1 MIRQTFLSFAA
12 ILVLGS
18 CESRSAVVA
27 QETTGAA
34 AAAEFGTLLQKGD
47 YAGAIAFVNAAKLS
61 AAEKDG
67 VTGNLILDGLVDPR
81 ATTKPPFPLAEGFT
95 RLERA
100 AAAGRKQSIADL
112 RAKFTT
118 GLNFEGK
125 NSIMP
130 PNASLAGCWNEVASG
145 SSKASAC
152 IEMRKKL
159 RVP

>member
-1 MIRQTFLSFAA
+1 MTRETFLSLTV
-12 ILVLGS
+12 LVLLGS
-18 CESRSAVVA
+18 CESRSASA
-27 QETTGAA
+27 QGATE
-34 AAAEFGTLLQKGD
+34 AAEFGAMT
-47 YAGAIAFVNAAKLS
+47 S
-61 AAEKDG
+61 AEKDG
-67 VTGNLILDGLVDPR
+67 VTGNLILDGHVDPR
-81 ATTKPPFPLAEGFT
+81 AVSRPPYPLAEGFI

-125 NSIMP
+125 NPLIP
-130 PNASLAGCWNEVASG
+130 PIAALAKCWTEVGSG
-145 SSKASAC
+145 TAKASVC